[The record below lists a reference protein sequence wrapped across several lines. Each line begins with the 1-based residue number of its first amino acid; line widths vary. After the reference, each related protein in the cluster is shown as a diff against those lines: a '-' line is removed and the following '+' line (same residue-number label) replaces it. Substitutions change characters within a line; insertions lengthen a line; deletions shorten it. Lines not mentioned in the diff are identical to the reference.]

1 MPVRFA
7 VLVFPGSNC
16 DHDAYHAA
24 KHVMRQEAR
33 FVWHKEE
40 SVGDADVV
48 IVPGGFSYGDY
59 LRSGAIARFSP
70 VMEDVVRF
78 AQGGGLVLGVCN
90 GFQVLCEAGLLPGA
104 LLKNA
109 SLRFGCRPVHL
120 RVENAGTP
128 FTGAMEEG
136 QTLRIP
142 VAHGEGNYHADA
154 ETLDRIEANGQV
166 VFRYCAADGEITPE
180 ANPNGSARNIAG
192 VVNEGGNVL
201 GMMPHPERCVEAL
214 LAQAEGSAGGEAGR
228 ADGAFLF
235 RSVIE
240 HVQAAVAA

>member
-1 MPVRFA
+1 MATFA

-24 KHVMRQEAR
+24 KHVFGQDAR
-33 FVWHKEE
+33 FVWHKED

-70 VMEDVVRF
+70 VMKDVIRF
-78 AQGGGLVLGVCN
+78 ANEGGLVLGVCN
-90 GFQVLCEAGLLPGA
+90 GFQILCEAGLLPGA
-104 LLKNA
+104 LMRNA
-109 SLRFGCRPVHL
+109 HLRFACKDVHL

-128 FTGAMEEG
+128 FTNEAQRGDL
-136 QTLRIP
+136 LRVSI
-142 VAHGEGNYHADA
+142 AHGDGNFTADA
-154 ETLDRIEANGQV
+154 ATLDRLEANGQV
-166 VFRYCAADGEITPE
+166 VFRYVDANGEPTAA

-192 VVNEGGNVL
+192 IVNEAGNVL

-214 LAQAEGSAGGEAGR
+214 LGS
-228 ADGAFLF
+228 ADGAVVF
-235 RSVIE
+235 RSILQHLGATVP
-240 HVQAAVAA
+240 A